1 MGGEEIGIA
10 GGNPA
15 RAGEVQ
21 AGMPAAEG
29 GAPAL
34 LRPLPWEPGLALPRA
49 PQAPVASP
57 LPSLLLV
64 DRRDPTVEAASAAME
79 AYLDADERARLDR
92 FRRADDRHL
101 YLLGRGVLRLALG
114 TWLRRDPAALVFRY
128 GPHGK
133 PALVDQGQ
141 ALPHFNLAH
150 SGDLILLA
158 FHPSRPLGVD
168 VELRRPGLDWRPI
181 ARRILPAAA
190 VVRLE
195 TLQPEQGGAAFLDD
209 WCRLEAR
216 LKASGEGLAGLERL
230 RRKWAPNPGGL
241 ALWDVEV
248 PEGYGAAVALAEP
261 P

>member
-1 MGGEEIGIA
+1 MGGEEIGMAGDPPALVGIDA
-10 GGNPA
+10 GGAIEP
-15 RAGEVQ
+15 
-21 AGMPAAEG
+21 
-29 GAPAL
+29 
-34 LRPLPWEPGLALPRA
+34 LRPSIWWPHLALPRA
-49 PQAPVASP
+49 PQLPVTP
-57 LPSLLLV
+57 PRPSLLLV
-64 DRRDPTVEAASAAME
+64 DRRDPQVQAASADLE
-79 AYLDADERARLDR
+79 ALLNPEERARLAR
-92 FRRADDRHL
+92 FRQADDRHL

-133 PALVDQGQ
+133 PALVDGGE

-158 FHPSRPLGVD
+158 FHPSRPVGVD

-181 ARRILPAAA
+181 ARRILSAAA
-190 VVRLE
+190 VARLE
-195 TLQPEQGGAAFLDD
+195 SLPPEQGGAAFFVA

-230 RRKWAPNPGGL
+230 RLEWAPHPGGL

-261 P
+261 L

>member
-1 MGGEEIGIA
+1 MPLFAWESPEDQET
-10 GGNPA
+10 PA
-15 RAGEVQ
+15 ILIIDRRA
-21 AGMPAAEG
+21 AAAAANT
-29 GAPAL
+29 GAL
-34 LRPLPWEPGLALPRA
+34 
-49 PQAPVASP
+49 V
-57 LPSLLLV
+57 SLL
-64 DRRDPTVEAASAAME
+64 DPGEQ
-79 AYLDADERARLDR
+79 ERAQR
-92 FRRADDRHL
+92 FRRPGDRER
-101 YLLGRGVLRLALG
+101 YRLGRAALRQVLGA
-114 TWLRRDPAALVFRY
+114 WLDRDPAALRFRY

-133 PALVDQGQ
+133 PALEGVVD
-141 ALPHFNLAH
+141 AAPHFNLAH

-158 FHPSRPLGVD
+158 LHPSRPVGVD

-190 VVRLE
+190 VARLE
-195 TLQPEQGGAAFLDD
+195 SLPPEQGGAAFFVA

-230 RRKWAPNPGGL
+230 RREWAPHPGGL